1 MATAAKFVQPIA
13 IFWAYLI
20 QLDVDVTGNII
31 ANFVKL
37 EMNLTFFAPWLPW
50 QGPPF

>member
-20 QLDVDVTGNII
+20 QLGVDEKLMKLDRNNIHS
-31 ANFVKL
+31 
-37 EMNLTFFAPWLPW
+37 
-50 QGPPF
+50 